1 MKAGRLVAVL
11 LAAALGGL
19 AMPPPVAAEQV
30 RIRSQDND
38 TYGRMIFDWSSP
50 VEFSARITEAG
61 LEVRFGRPL
70 ETSFDEVQRNLER
83 YIDAVR
89 YGDGD
94 ARRILIFT
102 LKAGFDLNSYKLG
115 DKVVI
120 DLSWPAPAEA
130 PAAEDGPVARAP
142 VPPPEPV
149 PAPALDELPVRYGE
163 HAGFSRLVFEWKHL
177 VDYKVSL
184 DEDRARV
191 SFDRP
196 ARADLTAVE
205 QIVQRKISDLSAE
218 PTDDGL
224 AVEFTVAEG
233 ARLRY
238 FRSGTEVVIDVLSPG
253 TEMAAGPTD
262 EAAAAASEPEPEP
275 EPAPDASTLRSGA
288 YSADLPSSAEADFAK
303 AGAAASAAKAG
314 SAAAA
319 EDGSAAKTG
328 PEPPATRSIPLVPDT
343 SSEAPSALQV
353 ALLPTRGVEAEVTEG
368 RLVLTFD
375 WPEGVA
381 AAAFRRAG
389 FVWLVFDRRAR
400 LGLNQARRAAS
411 AVVRELR
418 QVPTRAG
425 TALRLAARRGLNPSL
440 RRKADSTG
448 WVVELSRQ
456 PLRPAEAIAI
466 TAEPGSPEDPEDAGR
481 PRLALAIDGAGEM
494 VEIADPEVGDTLFVI
509 PVTAAGSG
517 VEGDRSY
524 VQFRLLGTAQ
534 GVVIEPRTETL
545 AIERGADGIGLI
557 GAEGLLISGEAPPG
571 GPAVRRATD
580 REPAQW

>member
-1 MKAGRLVAVL
+1 MKAGRLAAVL

-19 AMPPPVAAEQV
+19 AVPPPVAADQV

-50 VEFSARITEAG
+50 VEFSARLTEAG

-94 ARRILIFT
+94 TRRTVIFT
-102 LKAGFDLNSYKLG
+102 LKAGFDLKSYKLG

-120 DLSWPAPAEA
+120 DLTWPAPAEA
-130 PAAEDGPVARAP
+130 QAAADGPVAQAP

-149 PAPALDELPVRYGE
+149 PAAELDELPVRYDE

-184 DEDRARV
+184 DETRARV

-205 QIVQRKISDLSAE
+205 QIVQPKIRDLSAE

-224 AVEFTVAEG
+224 EVEFTVAEG

-275 EPAPDASTLRSGA
+275 
-288 YSADLPSSAEADFAK
+288 
-303 AGAAASAAKAG
+303 
-314 SAAAA
+314 
-319 EDGSAAKTG
+319 
-328 PEPPATRSIPLVPDT
+328 PATRSIPLVPDT
-343 SSEAPSALQV
+343 SSAPPSALQV
-353 ALLPTRGVEAEVTEG
+353 ALLPTRGVEAEITDG

-389 FVWLVFDRRAR
+389 FVWWGFDRRAR

-411 AVVRELR
+411 AMVRELR
-418 QVPTRAG
+418 QVPTRSG
-425 TALRLAARRGLNPSL
+425 TALRLAAGRGINPSL

-448 WVVELSRQ
+448 WVVEFSRQ
-456 PLRPAEAIAI
+456 PLGPAEAIVI

-545 AIERGADGIGLI
+545 AIERGADGIRLI

-571 GPAVRRATD
+571 GPAVRRVTH
-580 REPAQW
+580 REPARR